1 MKQSLYITFL
11 LSSFLIGQD
20 GFVGETFDRGSIDY
34 NGRKVQATGI
44 GYIPQNVINAGQAR
58 RAALRIAKQDA
69 LRQLVEI
76 VNGVTLTSE
85 TTMSG
90 AMFDDVIKTQVQG
103 VIRGAFQVGDPKYLS
118 DTSIEVMYEV
128 PMSGISEVVIPPGG
142 FLDPFA
148 TNAAAAPDAAA
159 AAEGPT
165 TGAITGLIIDC
176 TGLGVRPAMSPQ
188 ILDQNGGIVYGPSN
202 YTREYAIKNG
212 VAGYAKGLDAG
223 KEDDRVKGNPL
234 IIKAVAASG
243 SNNVDVII
251 GNSDIMRIRSANSSY
266 GILKDCRVL
275 IVL

>member
-1 MKQSLYITFL
+1 MKQITYVAILISSL
-11 LSSFLIGQD
+11 LIGQD
-20 GFVGETFDRGSIDY
+20 SFVGETFDRGSIDY

-118 DTSIEVMYEV
+118 DTSIEVVYEV
-128 PMSGISEVVIPPGG
+128 PMAGISEVMIPPTG

-148 TNAAAAPDAAA
+148 PTTAATSDAAA
-159 AAEGPT
+159 ADAPT

-176 TGLGVRPAMSPQ
+176 TGLGIRPAMSPQ

-202 YTREYAIKNG
+202 YTREYAVKNG

-223 KEDDRVKGNPL
+223 KADDRVKGNPL
-234 IIKAVAASG
+234 VIKAVAVSG
-243 SNNVDVII
+243 SNNVDVVI

>member
-148 TNAAAAPDAAA
+148 PNAAAAPDAAA

-165 TGAITGLIIDC
+165 TGAITGLIIAC

-234 IIKAVAASG
+234 VIKAVAASG